1 MSQIDNLAAETPTHK
16 PGRPRRGTE
25 AERME
30 ALVRAATKI
39 FLKEGY
45 GLASIDKIATEAG
58 ISTRTIYERFK
69 NKGEL
74 LSAVI
79 SRLIDRDMQSI
90 AEVGELDLMEPEQ
103 ALTLIG
109 RTVASRLA
117 DPESAALY
125 RIVATESQRF
135 PELTAKVRAG
145 GKAHLDV
152 VLAGYLR
159 RQMQR
164 GVFLPDDPARAAA
177 LFTHMITAELQE
189 CLLFKSQESIG
200 ALDQR
205 DHVARV
211 VRLFLFGATPRRDR
225 PANSATRPG
234 NAHR

>member
-1 MSQIDNLAAETPTHK
+1 MTQFDNPADTPTHK

-25 AERME
+25 PERMD
-30 ALVRAATKI
+30 ALIHAATKI

-45 GLASIDKIATEAG
+45 GLASIDKIASEAG

-74 LSAVI
+74 MSAVI
-79 SRLIDRDMQSI
+79 TRLIDRDMQSI
-90 AEVGELDLMEPEQ
+90 AELEELDLMEPEQ

-117 DPESAALY
+117 DPESAALF
-125 RIVATESQRF
+125 RIIATESQRF

-145 GKAHLDV
+145 GKARLDG
-152 VLAGYLR
+152 VLAGYFR

-189 CLLFKSQESIG
+189 CLLFKCRESIG
-200 ALDQR
+200 ELDQR
-205 DHVARV
+205 DHIARV
-211 VRLFLFGATPRRDR
+211 V
-225 PANSATRPG
+225 
-234 NAHR
+234 